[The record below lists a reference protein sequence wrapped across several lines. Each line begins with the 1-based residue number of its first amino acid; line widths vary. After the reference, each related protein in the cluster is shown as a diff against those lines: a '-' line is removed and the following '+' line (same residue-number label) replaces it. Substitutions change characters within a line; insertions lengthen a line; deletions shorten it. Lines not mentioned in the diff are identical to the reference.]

1 MVLFPKINSR
11 SKHGVEASR
20 THCADGSA
28 KGVTGE
34 SYKEMLVDFGF
45 PHIQEAA
52 EMLGLDEVIF
62 QDDNAA
68 PHTRSWSKLGLD
80 AAAKQ
85 AGIRRGDQPA
95 RSPDLNVLDL
105 MVWRVLEAGVHRRR
119 PGTLTELW
127 DAIKASW
134 EEDLTEDKIEMAYRL
149 LTPVMTLINDHNGGS
164 NFKLPH
170 TGLRKQMR
178 EDGWDY

>member
-1 MVLFPKINSR
+1 M
-11 SKHGVEASR
+11 ASTR
-20 THCADGSA
+20 WCR
-28 KGVTGE
+28 GVT
-34 SYKEMLVDFGF
+34 
-45 PHIQEAA
+45 
-52 EMLGLDEVIF
+52 
-62 QDDNAA
+62 
-68 PHTRSWSKLGLD
+68 R
-80 AAAKQ
+80 
-85 AGIRRGDQPA
+85 AGRRLATARA
-95 RSPDLNVLDL
+95 RSSWHP
-105 MVWRVLEAGVHRRR
+105 
-119 PGTLTELW
+119 TELW

>member
-1 MVLFPKINSR
+1 MV
-11 SKHGVEASR
+11 SKRRARIAPTTEGVTPLGATRGGVKDATERVKAQAIVIFHKSV
-20 THCADGSA
+20 A
-28 KGVTGE
+28 KG
-34 SYKEMLVDFGF
+34 
-45 PHIQEAA
+45 
-52 EMLGLDEVIF
+52 VIF